1 MGERERDAR
10 RRAPVAVVTAAALG
24 IVIAVAAALAGPLRF
39 GGPRWV
45 PGGLPTRKPVS
56 ITRPPVS
63 IPTQTPTTST
73 AGHLTNLTW
82 VAVLLAVL
90 ASAFVVFLVVRW
102 LLRRRRDRAQ
112 GAPGELQGV
121 GDPGILPAEPSVETG
136 MQYLRRGLQRALD
149 ALDAGRVP
157 SDAIVEAWLGLQ
169 EAAEDAGFQ
178 RQSAETPTEF
188 TTRILRQVDV
198 DPAAL
203 ATLRR
208 LYLAVRFGDR
218 EATPTDVDAAR
229 AALRVLETQW
239 AVTS

>member
-1 MGERERDAR
+1 MGERERQTR
-10 RRAPVAVVTAAALG
+10 RRAPVAVLTASALG

-39 GGPRWV
+39 GGPRWL
-45 PGGLPTRKPVS
+45 PGGLPTQKPVQN
-56 ITRPPVS
+56 TRPPVS
-63 IPTQTPTTST
+63 IPTQTPSSST
-73 AGHLTNLTW
+73 IGHLPNLTW
-82 VAVLLAVL
+82 VAIVIAVI
-90 ASAFVVFLVVRW
+90 AAAFVVFLVVRW
-102 LLRRRRDRAQ
+102 LLRRRRDRAV

-121 GDPGILPAEPSVETG
+121 TDLGILPDEPSVETSLT
-136 MQYLRRGLQRALD
+136 YLRRGLQRALD
-149 ALDAGRVP
+149 VLDSGRLP

-208 LYLAVRFGDR
+208 LYLAVRFGDHT
-218 EATPTDVDAAR
+218 ATPADVDDAR
-229 AALRVLETQW
+229 AALRTLEKQW
-239 AVTS
+239 AVTP